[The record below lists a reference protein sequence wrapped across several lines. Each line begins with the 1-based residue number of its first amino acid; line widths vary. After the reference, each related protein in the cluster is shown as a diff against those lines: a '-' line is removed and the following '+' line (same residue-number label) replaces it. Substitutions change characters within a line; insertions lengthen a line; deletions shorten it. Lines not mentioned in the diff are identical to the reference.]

1 MTDFNKLTKRELVNI
16 LQEIQTILDGS
27 IATAKEES
35 RKYDS
40 DLAGRLAFEVGY
52 LGGIIKSCQHVING

>member
-1 MTDFNKLTKRELVNI
+1 MTDLNKLTKRELVNI

-27 IATAKEES
+27 IVEASEAAN
-35 RKYDS
+35 KYDS
-40 DLAGRLAFEVGY
+40 DRAGRLAFEVGY